1 MSGLGAG
8 LGATTRGLH
17 AEYTH
22 PADHVRAFCAAVYDR
37 MGAAP
42 QDITPGQLVRFD
54 DPDKPR
60 GNRACWAVVHLD
72 GCPAGAFGNWR
83 TGESH
88 TWRADGRPPTREDRE
103 QTRRI
108 IETAKRKREQEA
120 AERHQS
126 AAEIARGKWQRATP
140 ATVEHPYIA
149 AKRVPALGVRVL
161 YSELLVPLRTVDGEL
176 VNLQRIRPDG
186 SKLFLTGGRITGAFC
201 LLASELP
208 ERGELYIC
216 EGWATAATIHAQ
228 TRLPVAAA
236 MNAGNLQPVAE
247 AIRKARPLLSLVVA
261 ADNDHRTEGNPG
273 IRYGRQA
280 ARAVDAALTWPN
292 VCGQPDCTCT
302 DYNDV
307 QHCGRAPA

>member
-1 MSGLGAG
+1 MSGRGAG
-8 LGATTRGLH
+8 LGATTRGLQRNYSDPVREFTDWLH
-17 AEYTH
+17 AE
-22 PADHVRAFCAAVYDR
+22 F
-37 MGAAP
+37 GNAP
-42 QDITPGQLVRFD
+42 DVVPGKLQRFD
-54 DPDKPR
+54 HPDGRR
-60 GNRACWAVVHLD
+60 GNGRCWCKLFDDCRGGVAGDWREGSQVTWTAYRAPL
-72 GCPAGAFGNWR
+72 
-83 TGESH
+83 
-88 TWRADGRPPTREDRE
+88 TREDRE
-103 QTRRI
+103 RTRRAA
-108 IETAKRKREQEA
+108 EAARRQRAQEA
-120 AERHQS
+120 EKRHQ
-126 AAEIARGKWQRATP
+126 AAAATARDIWERAAP
-140 ATVEHPYIA
+140 ATTEHDYLRR
-149 AKRVPALGVRVL
+149 KRVPALCARVL
-161 YSELLVPLRTVDGEL
+161 GRELLVPLRTVDGEL
-176 VNLQRIRPDG
+176 VNLQRIYPDG
-186 SKLFLTGGRITGAFC
+186 GKRFLPGGRITGAFC